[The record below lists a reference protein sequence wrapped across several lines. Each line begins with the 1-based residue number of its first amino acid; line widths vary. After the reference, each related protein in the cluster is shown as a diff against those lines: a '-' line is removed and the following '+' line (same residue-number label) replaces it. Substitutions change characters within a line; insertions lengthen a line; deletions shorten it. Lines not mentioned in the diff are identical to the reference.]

1 MDESNDLILFY
12 TKGPDSMFHALYVP
26 RWTRS
31 ASETSG
37 VRHEES
43 LTNAATSSTI

>member
-26 RWTRS
+26 LD
-31 ASETSG
+31 SEYVETWY
-37 VRHEES
+37 VTKI